1 MDWYIWFAFGVV
13 LGRFI
18 IDLIDNKKRPISGTM
33 HIDSSDPNKLRC
45 VLEIDKDPDEFKN
58 CNQIRIKIDNKAAI
72 PPMEFGDDDTIL
84 YDEQ

>member
-1 MDWYIWFAFGVV
+1 MNWYIWFILAVV
-13 LGRFI
+13 LNLIINLI
-18 IDLIDNKKRPISGTM
+18 IDKKRPISGTM

-72 PPMEFGDDDTIL
+72 PPMEFGDNDTVL